1 MQRDIG
7 IGTSA
12 RPQLPLALVIG
23 AGGMGMA
30 IARRLAQHNR
40 LLVADKDPERL
51 ARAERAFREE
61 GYDGRAFPCDIL
73 DPAAVARLAEQ
84 VAAHGPMRI
93 LAHVTA
99 LSPSMADWQPI
110 MRLNLVG
117 ARMIHDA
124 MLPLA
129 VATTAAV
136 FISSMA
142 AIVPPEPAAETK
154 AIMDDPLAPDFLAR
168 LLQSEG
174 GQISS
179 GRAYGLSK
187 HGLNRMCR
195 KQAAAWAARGARIVS
210 LSPGA
215 IDTPMGALENEKNPG
230 KKEHLRKIPL
240 RREGTMPE
248 IADAVEFLTSER
260 ASYITGTD
268 LLIDGG
274 SSTLFA

>member
-1 MQRDIG
+1 MNSRHAG
-7 IGTSA
+7 GGSA
-12 RPQLPLALVIG
+12 RPELPLAVVVG

-30 IARRLAQHNR
+30 IARRLGQRNR
-40 LLVADKDPERL
+40 LLIADKDPERL
-51 ARAERAFREE
+51 ERAEQAIREE
-61 GYDGRAFPCDIL
+61 GYDGRGMVCDIL
-73 DPAAVARLAEQ
+73 DPAAVARFAEQ
-84 VAAHGPMRI
+84 VAAHGPLRI

-99 LSPSMADWQPI
+99 LSPSMADWQAI

-117 ARMIHDA
+117 ARLVHDA

-129 VATTAAV
+129 VETTAAI
-136 FISSMA
+136 FISSLA
-142 AIVPPEPAAETK
+142 SIVPPAPTAETV

-179 GRAYGLSK
+179 GRAYSLSK
-187 HGLNRMCR
+187 RALNRMCR
-195 KQAAAWAARGARIVS
+195 KQASAWALRGARIVS

-215 IDTPMGALENEKNPG
+215 IDTPMGAFENANNPA
-230 KKEHLRKIPL
+230 KKEHVQRIPL

-260 ASYITGTD
+260 ASYITGAD

-274 SSTLFA
+274 SSSLFD